1 MIPLNSDQ
9 KKLLFDYCIGLTSQK
24 DTAEAQT
31 LISSNP
37 EAAEI
42 HSKIKATL
50 SPLEGYESEACPDD
64 LAERTVLRLT
74 NMANAAQGRLQQLL
88 ADEQTRAIP
97 RSRRPWMGWVRNLAT
112 AAVFMIAGTVLLA
125 TLNFMRYNSQQQRCR
140 MQQSNIFQGLA
151 SYVNDH
157 DGKQPALASAAGSPW
172 WKVGDQGN
180 ENHSNTRNLYLLPKG
195 GYVVLS
201 DFVCP
206 GCKRGHTSEMT
217 PAQMQAY
224 KDFPE
229 RDNVT
234 YSFQISCRRT
244 QNGELLCRK
253 VVMSD
258 CNPIFERLPED
269 FSKQLRVQLDRKML
283 TVNSINHKRRGQNVL
298 FGDGRVE
305 FLKTRFIGTDD
316 IFTLRDTDIYQ
327 GCEMPSCESDYFV
340 AP

>member
-9 KKLLFDYCIGLTSQK
+9 KKLLFDYCIGLTSQE
-24 DTAEAQT
+24 DIAEAQN

-37 EAAEI
+37 EAAEL
-42 HSKIKATL
+42 HARMKATL
-50 SPLEGYESEACPDD
+50 SPLEGYESEPCPDD

-88 ADEQTRAIP
+88 ADEQTRAVQHIRP
-97 RSRRPWMGWVRNLAT
+97 PWMGWVRNLAT

-125 TLNFMRYNSQQQRCR
+125 TLNFMRYNSRLQRCG
-140 MQQSNIFQGLA
+140 MQQSNIFQGLN
-151 SYVNDH
+151 SYINDH
-157 DGKQPALASAAGSPW
+157 DGQQPDLASAAGSPW
-172 WKVGDQGN
+172 WKVGYQGN
-180 ENHSNTRNLYLLPKG
+180 ENHSNTRRLYLLPKG
-195 GYVVLS
+195 GYVMLG

-234 YSFQISCRRT
+234 YSFQISCRRG

-253 VVMSD
+253 VVMAD
-258 CNPIFERLPED
+258 WNPIFERLPED
-269 FSKQLRVQLDRKML
+269 FSKQLRVQLDREML
-283 TVNSINHKRRGQNVL
+283 TLNSINHRRRGQNVL

-305 FLKTRFIGTDD
+305 FMKTRFIGTDD

-327 GCEMPSCESDYFV
+327 GFEMPSCESDYFV